1 MMKSIASRTLCPLLA
16 AFFVLSPLAF
26 ALPSHS
32 GHNPISPSQGPA
44 GAVWKRFRYDA
55 DKFSV
60 EFPAEPQAKAT
71 DSNTGTRY
79 FTSLENDSFAYFV
92 EKAELP
98 ADLKK
103 TADEV
108 FEGYVNG
115 AAVGTNSK
123 IKSQKPISLSGH
135 PGREFVLE
143 SDTLVMQFRLY
154 LLNKTLYQVL
164 VVASKNMAS
173 RAEADRFLNSF
184 EFLK

>member
-1 MMKSIASRTLCPLLA
+1 MKSIASRTLCPLLA

-26 ALPSHS
+26 ALPSNS
-32 GHNPISPSQGPA
+32 GTDPASSVQGPA

-60 EFPAEPQAKAT
+60 EFPAEPQAKPN
-71 DSNTGTRY
+71 DGNTGTRY

-98 ADLKK
+98 PDLKK
-103 TADEV
+103 TADEI

-123 IKSQKPISLSGH
+123 IKSQKPISLGSH

-164 VVASKNMAS
+164 VVASKSMAS